1 MKKMLRFFIIVALL
15 IMFFGYSANA
25 SILTYDTR
33 TAFYADLSALG
44 YVDRQ
49 TLGFDG
55 QTAGSLIPSGG
66 TVGGAT
72 FSYSIPGYQ
81 IKVDNLFDTTSP
93 DNYIGLNNSEGAFIY
108 GDSFVMTFD
117 RTIHALGLYLVAEPG
132 AVWAGDFEL
141 STVGGSAFNSDTPDP
156 AFSLSDGDA
165 FFIGL
170 IQTDFKLGF
179 SSAALSGT
187 LDPDLVNYVFNVDDI
202 TSAVNPVPVP
212 APLLLLGAGLVSLIG
227 IRRKLGN

>member
-1 MKKMLRFFIIVALL
+1 MKIKLQVFL
-15 IMFFGYSANA
+15 IAAFLTVSSAVSANA
-25 SILTYDTR
+25 SILTFNSR
-33 TAFYADLSALG
+33 TDFVNTLAAMG
-44 YVDRQ
+44 YVDQQ
-49 TLGFDG
+49 TLNFD
-55 QTAGSLIPSGG
+55 SLSPGTIIPDDAS
-66 TVGGAT
+66 VGGVT
-72 FSYSIPGYQ
+72 FDYSIFGDQ
-81 IKVDNLFDTTSP
+81 IQVLDEFGTTSSP
-93 DNYIGLNNSEGAFIY
+93 NYIGLNNSEGAFIY
-108 GDSFVMTFD
+108 GDGFRMTFD
-117 RTIHALGLYLVAEPG
+117 RTIHALGLYIVAEPET
-132 AVWAGDFEL
+132 VFAGDFEL
-141 STVGGSAFNSDTPDP
+141 SITGGSAFNSGTPDP
-156 AFSLSDGDA
+156 AVSLSDGDA